1 MKPPPFEYAAPRSI
15 AEAVALLRTHDGEA
29 KLLAGGQ
36 SLMPLLAM
44 RLARPSL
51 LIDLGRIDGLD
62 YVREEADAIA
72 IGAMTTKTTVER
84 SELVR
89 TRQQLFLEATRL
101 IGHPQIRNRGT
112 VGGSMAH
119 ADPAAEYP
127 AAALVLGAKLR
138 VVGEGGERS
147 IDAADFFVS
156 TLTTALEPFEI
167 LTEVRVPVLAPGTGW
182 SMLEV
187 ARRHGDFAMAG
198 AALTLRL
205 DGGRIASAR
214 IVLFGVGPVPV
225 RARAAEAIL
234 AGEKPGA
241 AIYTRAAAQV
251 CAGVSEPLS
260 DLHASAEYRLHLA
273 GVLVERA
280 LAEAVARA
288 GGFA

>member
-1 MKPPPFEYAAPRSI
+1 MKPPAFEYAAPRSI
-15 AEAVALLRTHDGEA
+15 AEAVALLRAHDGEA

-51 LIDLGRIDGLD
+51 LIDLGRIEGID
-62 YVREEADAIA
+62 YVREEAGSIA

-138 VVGEGGERS
+138 VVGDEGERS

-167 LTEVRVPVLAPGTGW
+167 LTEVRVPMLAPGTGW

-187 ARRHGDFAMAG
+187 SRRHGDFAMAG

-225 RARAAEAIL
+225 RARAAEEIL
-234 AGEKPGA
+234 AGEKPAA
-241 AIYTRAAAQV
+241 AIYTRAAAQA
-251 CAGVSEPLS
+251 CASVSEPLS

-280 LAEAVARA
+280 LAEAVVRA
-288 GGFA
+288 GGIA

>member
-1 MKPPPFEYAAPRSI
+1 
-15 AEAVALLRTHDGEA
+15 
-29 KLLAGGQ
+29 
-36 SLMPLLAM
+36 
-44 RLARPSL
+44 
-51 LIDLGRIDGLD
+51 
-62 YVREEADAIA
+62 
-72 IGAMTTKTTVER
+72 
-84 SELVR
+84 
-89 TRQQLFLEATRL
+89 
-101 IGHPQIRNRGT
+101 
-112 VGGSMAH
+112 MAH

-138 VVGEGGERS
+138 VVGDGGERS

-187 ARRHGDFAMAG
+187 SRRHGDFAMAG

-214 IVLFGVGPVPV
+214 IVLFGVGPIPV
-225 RARAAEAIL
+225 RARAAEEIL
-234 AGEKPGA
+234 AGGKPAA
-241 AIYTRAAAQV
+241 AIYARAAAQA
-251 CAGVSEPLS
+251 CASVSEPLS

-280 LAEAVARA
+280 LAEAVTRA
-288 GGFA
+288 GGIA